1 MQSKVKILGHP
12 LHPMLVPFP
21 VAFYTATMLCC
32 FVYAH
37 TDNTFWFRVAF
48 VANCAAIVTAIIA
61 MLPGLIDWLYISEG
75 TDAKAT
81 GLKHMVANVFCLG
94 FFVTSAIVMYTN
106 FSFAH
111 PPIQTNIFLT
121 CIGFL
126 IMLYAGFK
134 GWRLVQ
140 THHVGIDPIS
150 NEEVDEQIE
159 VEKNASEIFTN
170 GKQKT

>member
-1 MQSKVKILGHP
+1 
-12 LHPMLVPFP
+12 
-21 VAFYTATMLCC
+21 
-32 FVYAH
+32 
-37 TDNTFWFRVAF
+37 
-48 VANCAAIVTAIIA
+48 
-61 MLPGLIDWLYISEG
+61 
-75 TDAKAT
+75 
-81 GLKHMVANVFCLG
+81 MVANVFCLG

-159 VEKNASEIFTN
+159 VEKNASEIFTD
-170 GKQKT
+170 GKS